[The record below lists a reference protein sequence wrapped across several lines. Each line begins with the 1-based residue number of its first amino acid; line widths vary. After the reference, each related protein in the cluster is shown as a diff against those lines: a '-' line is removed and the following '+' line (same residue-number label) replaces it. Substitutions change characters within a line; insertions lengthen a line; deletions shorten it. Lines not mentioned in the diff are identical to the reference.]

1 MSHKLSIEKTKH
13 KVLGKAIYH
22 FPIVESTNKIAFSFA
37 EKGEKEG
44 TVIVADE
51 QFKGEGRRG
60 RKWFSPS
67 GGLWFS
73 IILRPFCSPEQT
85 FIYPLIAAAT
95 TAETIRKISSS
106 YAYISW
112 PNDTFIRGKKIGGA
126 MCKLK
131 VEKEKVK
138 WAILGVGVNLNVKH
152 FPSSLENSA
161 TSLLLETHRLT
172 YPFYFLDCFL
182 NILENLYFLSKLNQ
196 TSLIN
201 KLQNFFPF
209 TGKLVRLTF
218 SGEDKIVQVKGI
230 DCQGHL
236 IVESEEGL
244 QQTITPGESVSIDYL
259 GS

>member
-1 MSHKLSIEKTKH
+1 MSYKLPIEETKRKT
-13 KVLGKAIYH
+13 LGKIIHH

-44 TVIVADE
+44 TVIVADK

-73 IILRPFCSPEQT
+73 IILRPPCSPEQT
-85 FIYPLIAAAT
+85 FIYPLLGAAAT
-95 TAETIRKISSS
+95 VKTIKKISSS
-106 YAYISW
+106 DAYISW

-131 VEKEKVK
+131 AEKEKVK
-138 WAILGVGVNLNVKH
+138 WVILGVGINLNVEH
-152 FPSSLENSA
+152 FPLSLENSA

-182 NILENLYFLSKLNQ
+182 TILEDLYFLSKLSQ
-196 TSLIN
+196 TLLIN

-209 TGKLVRLTF
+209 TEKLVRLTF
-218 SGEDKIVQVKGI
+218 SGEDKIVRVKGI
-230 DCQGHL
+230 DYQGHL
-236 IVESEEGL
+236 IVESEEGQ

-259 GS
+259 GP